1 MPKEVSKEVREK
13 ISRKLRGRGFS
24 DEHRRHISEA
34 RKAKHGVILAG
45 DCFGRL
51 EARERVGSKNGS
63 DIWLCRCTCGIEKPV
78 LSFNLLGK
86 RTKSC
91 GCLQRERIRKGRFP
105 GEATRNSILRGYKW
119 SAKRRG
125 IDWSLS
131 DEDFF
136 AAMVLPC
143 HYCGSQPSLRTV
155 GLKGGFRCN
164 GIDRKDNQ
172 SGYSADN
179 ILSCCKFCQ
188 YGKHDS
194 PYNDFVAYLKR
205 ASEFKVW
212 EHQIP

>member
-1 MPKEVSKEVREK
+1 MSKEVPKEVREK
-13 ISRKLRGRGFS
+13 ISQKLKGRRFS
-24 DEHRRHISEA
+24 DEHRKHISET
-34 RKAKHGVILAG
+34 RKAKQGAILAG
-45 DCFGRL
+45 DHFGRL
-51 EARERVGSKNGS
+51 ETKERAGLKNGS
-63 DIWLCRCTCGIEKPV
+63 DVWLCRCTCGAERRV
-78 LSFNLLGK
+78 LSFNLLGG

-119 SAKRRG
+119 SARRRE

-131 DEDFF
+131 NEDFF
-136 AAMVLPC
+136 AVMALPC

-155 GLKGGFRCN
+155 GLKDGFKCN

-172 SGYSADN
+172 SGYSVDN
-179 ILSCCKFCQ
+179 ILPCCKSCQ

-194 PYNDFVAYLKR
+194 SYDDFVTYLKR

-212 EHQIP
+212 EH